1 MYDTILSPLT
11 LGGVTLK
18 NRVIF
23 APTTLGLRGEALA
36 DKLQRIASGRLRDD
50 HFG

>member
-23 APTTLGLRGEALA
+23 APTTLGCAARRWQINCSALLPA
-36 DKLQRIASGRLRDD
+36 AVR
-50 HFG
+50 